1 MEHKIDRQK
10 VIVRASIIGIIVNI
24 GLVIIKTILGMI
36 AGSIAILLD
45 ALNNLTDV
53 VSSVV
58 TILGLFFASKKPDE
72 DHPLGHGRFEYISA
86 GIVAI
91 IIIYAGI
98 TAGKEAFV
106 KLLNPTETVYS
117 VYTVIMLVTTIITK
131 FMLGTFVKD
140 RGQKYSSSALVASG
154 LDAINDGYV
163 SCTVLFSAILYLA
176 AHIQIDAIVG
186 ILISVI
192 IIKSGVELLLDDLKD
207 ILGRRPERELTESI
221 KDFIREDKS
230 VIDVHD
236 LILHNYGPQSFLG
249 SVVVDIDANM
259 SADEIDIMSHRI
271 KDAVLE
277 KFDVILN
284 GIGICSMNSE
294 HHDMRLEIVRRLE
307 HIDHIIQV
315 HGIHIDE
322 ESKSVNLDI
331 IIDFDDK
338 YPDLTLDHAKMHLTE
353 AFPEYT
359 FKIHKDSDI

>member
-1 MEHKIDRQK
+1 MEHKINRQN
-10 VIVRASIIGIIVNI
+10 VIVKASLVGIVVNI
-24 GLVIIKTILGMI
+24 FLVIIKAILGMI

-58 TILGLFFASKKPDE
+58 TIVGLFFASKKPDK

-98 TAGKEAFV
+98 TAAREAFE
-106 KLLNPTETVYS
+106 KLLDPTETVYS
-117 VYTVIMLVTTIITK
+117 IYTIIMLVATIITK
-131 FMLGTFVKD
+131 FILGNYVKD
-140 RGQKYSSSALVASG
+140 RGEKYSSSALVASG
-154 LDAINDGYV
+154 LDAINDACV
-163 SCTVLFSAILYLA
+163 SCTVLLSAILYIF
-176 AHIQIDAIVG
+176 AHVQIDAVVG
-186 ILISVI
+186 LLISVLI
-192 IIKSGVELLLDDLKD
+192 IRAGIELLIDDLKD
-207 ILGRRPERELTESI
+207 IIGRSPEREFTDSI
-221 KDFIREDKS
+221 KELIREDES

-236 LILHNYGPQSFLG
+236 LMLHNYGPQRFLG

-259 SADEIDIMSHRI
+259 SADEIDRMSHRI

-277 KFDVILN
+277 KYDVILN
-284 GIGICSMNSE
+284 GIGICSMNSK
-294 HHDMRLEIVRRLE
+294 HHDMRLEITRRLE

-322 ESKSVNLDI
+322 EKKSVDLDL

-338 YPDLTLDHAKMHLTE
+338 YPDLTLDHALMHLTE
-353 AFPEYT
+353 AFPDYT